1 MCGGGGGRG
10 ASSMGNVHSLHKAVI
25 LSVINVGILIVIIS
39 RDYLQTI
46 NRKAFKRRYYC
57 KYCLEVETNLILSD
71 IDIII

>member
-1 MCGGGGGRG
+1 MCGGVGEGGGGG

-46 NRKAFKRRYYC
+46 NRKAF
-57 KYCLEVETNLILSD
+57 
-71 IDIII
+71 